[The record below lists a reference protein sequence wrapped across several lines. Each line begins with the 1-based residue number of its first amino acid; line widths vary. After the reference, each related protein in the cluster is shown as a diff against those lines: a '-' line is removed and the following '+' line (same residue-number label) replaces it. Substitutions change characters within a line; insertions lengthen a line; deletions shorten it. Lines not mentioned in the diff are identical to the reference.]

1 MIQYLEMTIK
11 NLTFRKMRTFL
22 TLLGIIIGITA
33 IVALVSIGE
42 GMTKSVNE
50 QFDRLGADKIFVASM
65 MTGGGG
71 TGEGLTDKDLNKIRK
86 IPGVKVVI
94 PVVTLVAGSEFKGEE
109 KALSITGVPAREA
122 EQTFSDAQAY
132 RVFRGRWLGPG
143 DRRKATIG
151 FNIHDDFY
159 RVKVDVG
166 DKIEIQGNEVDVIG
180 IFADTGDN
188 DQNNRIFMDF
198 DYLREIM
205 NKGDDITSM
214 VVRVDDI
221 GKAEAV
227 SIRIKEALE
236 KNHDTS
242 SFVVLTSQELVK
254 QITDSF
260 KVIQVVFGG
269 IAAVSLI
276 VGGVG
281 IANTMIMNVLER
293 TKEIGIMKATGAKST
308 HVLKMIVVESG
319 IIGIIGG
326 SIGIF
331 IGYIISLGINV
342 AAEQYLGANVL
353 TTAVTSQLAGFAL
366 GFSFVIGIL
375 SGLYPAYR
383 ASKLDP
389 IVALRS

>member
-1 MIQYLEMTIK
+1 MIQYVELTIK

-65 MTGGGG
+65 IAAGGA
-71 TGEGLTDKDLNKIRK
+71 GEGLNDNDLKRIEK
-86 IPGVKVVI
+86 LPGVKFVT
-94 PVVTLVAGSEFKGEE
+94 PVFSTVAGSEFKGEE
-109 KALSITGVPAREA
+109 KAISITGVPAKAA
-122 EQTFSDAQAY
+122 EQTFATGQA
-132 RVFRGRWLGPG
+132 FLILKGRWIGPG
-143 DRRKATIG
+143 DRRKTTLG
-151 FNIHDDFY
+151 YSIHDDFY

-166 DKIEIQGNEVDVIG
+166 DKIEIHGNEIEVVG

-205 NKGDDITSM
+205 NKGDHISSM
-214 VVRVDDI
+214 VVRVDDVD
-221 GKAEAV
+221 KAEQV
-227 SIRIKEALE
+227 SIRIEEALE

-242 SFVVLTSQELVK
+242 SFVVLTSQQLVE
-254 QITDSF
+254 QITQSF

-293 TKEIGIMKATGAKST
+293 TKEIGIMKATGARGS
-308 HVLKMIVVESG
+308 HILKMIVIESG

-326 SIGIF
+326 SIGVF
-331 IGYIISLGINV
+331 FGYLISLGINV

-353 TTAVTSQLAGFAL
+353 STAVTQQLAGFAL
-366 GFSFVIGIL
+366 GFSFFVGII
-375 SGLYPAYR
+375 SGAYPAYR
-383 ASKLDP
+383 ASRLDP
-389 IVALRS
+389 IVALRL

>member
-1 MIQYLEMTIK
+1 MIEYLELTVK

-42 GMTKSVNE
+42 GMTKSVTE

-65 MTGGGG
+65 VVAGGA
-71 TGEGLTDKDLNKIRK
+71 GEGLNDNDRRK
-86 IPGVKVVI
+86 IEKLPGVKFVT
-94 PVVTLVAGSEFKGEE
+94 PVYTLVAGSEFRGEE
-109 KALSITGVPAREA
+109 KSLPITGVPAKAA
-122 EQTFSDAQAY
+122 EQTFSDARA
-132 RVFRGRWLGPG
+132 FRIFKGRWIGPG
-143 DRRKATIG
+143 DRKKATIG
-151 FNIHDDFY
+151 FSIHDEFY

-166 DKIEIQGNEVDVIG
+166 DKIEVQGFEVEVVG

-205 NKGDDITSM
+205 NKGDKITSM
-214 VVRVDDI
+214 VVRVDDVT
-221 GKAEAV
+221 KAEAL
-227 SIRIKEALE
+227 SIRIEEVLE

-242 SFVVLTSQELVK
+242 SFVVLTSQQLVK

-260 KVIQVVFGG
+260 KVIQIVFGG

-281 IANTMIMNVLER
+281 IANTMIMNVMER
-293 TKEIGIMKATGAKST
+293 TKEIGIMKATGATSM
-308 HVLKMIVVESG
+308 HVLKMVVVESG
-319 IIGIIGG
+319 IIGILGG
-326 SIGIF
+326 GIGIF
-331 IGYIISLGINV
+331 IGYLVSLGINV
-342 AAEQYLGANVL
+342 AAEQYLGSNVL
-353 TTAVTSQLAGFAL
+353 STAVTPKLAGFAL
-366 GFSFVIGIL
+366 AFSFSVGII

-383 ASKLDP
+383 ASQLEP

>member
-1 MIQYLEMTIK
+1 MMQYVELTIK

-42 GMTKSVNE
+42 GMTKAVNA

-65 MTGGGG
+65 VSAGG
-71 TGEGLTDKDLNKIRK
+71 TGEGLNDNDLHKIEK
-86 IPGVKVVI
+86 LPGVKFAI
-94 PVVTLVAGSEFKGEE
+94 PVVSVVAGSEFKGEE
-109 KALSITGVPAREA
+109 KAISITGVPAKEA
-122 EQTFSDAQAY
+122 EQVFSDAQAY
-132 RVFRGRWLGPG
+132 RLLRGRWIGPG
-143 DRRKATIG
+143 DKKKATIG

-166 DKIEIQGNEVDVIG
+166 DKIEIQGNEIEVVG

-188 DQNNRIFMDF
+188 DQNNRIFVDF
-198 DYLREIM
+198 DYIREIM
-205 NKGDDITSM
+205 NKGDEITSM

-221 GKAEAV
+221 SKAGAV
-227 SIRIKEALE
+227 SIRIEEALK

-242 SFVVLTSQELVK
+242 SFMVLTSEQLVK

-260 KVIQVVFGG
+260 KVVQVVFGG

-293 TKEIGIMKATGAKST
+293 TKEIGIMKATGARGA
-308 HVLKMIVVESG
+308 HIIKMIVVESG

-326 SIGIF
+326 GIGIF
-331 IGYIISLGINV
+331 IGYLISLGINV
-342 AAEQYLGANVL
+342 AAEKYLGANVL
-353 TTAVTSQLAGFAL
+353 TTAVTLELASFAL
-366 GFSFVIGIL
+366 VFSFIVGII
-375 SGLYPAYR
+375 SGVYPAIR

-389 IVALRS
+389 IIALRS

>member
-1 MIQYLEMTIK
+1 MIEYLELTIK

-42 GMTKSVNE
+42 GMTKAVND

-71 TGEGLTDKDLNKIRK
+71 TGEGLRDADLRKIEK
-86 IPGVKVVI
+86 IPGVKFVT
-94 PVVTLVAGSEFKGEE
+94 PVVSVVAGSEFKGEE
-109 KALSITGVPAREA
+109 KALPITGVPAKAA
-122 EQTFSDAQAY
+122 EQTFSDARA
-132 RVFRGRWLGPG
+132 FRLLKGRWIGRG
-143 DRRKATIG
+143 DRKKATIG
-151 FNIHDDFY
+151 YKIHDDFY

-166 DKIEIQGNEVDVIG
+166 DKIEIQGNEIEVVG

-188 DQNNRIFMDF
+188 DQNTRIYMDF

-205 NKGDDITSM
+205 NKGDEITEM
-214 VVRVDDI
+214 VVKVDDI
-221 GKAEAV
+221 SQAGAV
-227 SIRIKEALE
+227 SIKIKEALE

-326 SIGIF
+326 SIGVF
-331 IGYIISLGINV
+331 IGYLISKGINV

-353 TTAVTSQLAGFAL
+353 TTAVTMELAGFAL
-366 GFSFVIGIL
+366 GFSFVVGII
-375 SGLYPAYR
+375 SGVYPAYR
-383 ASKLDP
+383 AAKLEP
-389 IVALRS
+389 VVALRS

>member
-1 MIQYLEMTIK
+1 MIEYLELTIK
-11 NLTFRKMRTFL
+11 NLTFRKMRAFL

-42 GMTKSVNE
+42 GMTKSVE
-50 QFDRLGADKIFVASM
+50 SQFARFGADKIFVASM
-65 MTGGGG
+65 VAAGGA
-71 TGEGLTDKDLNKIRK
+71 GEGLNDKDLNRIEKL
-86 IPGVKVVI
+86 PGVKVVI

-109 KALSITGVPAREA
+109 KAIPITGVPAKEA

-132 RVFRGRWLGPG
+132 RVFRGRWIGPG

-151 FNIHDDFY
+151 FNIHEDFY
-159 RVKVDVG
+159 RVKVNVG
-166 DKIEIQGNEVDVIG
+166 DKIEIQGNEVEVIG

-205 NKGDDITSM
+205 NKGDEITSM
-214 VVRVDDI
+214 VVRVDDVS
-221 GKAEAV
+221 KAQGV
-227 SIRIKEALE
+227 SIRVEEALK

-242 SFVVLTSQELVK
+242 SFVVLTSEQLVK

-293 TKEIGIMKATGAKST
+293 TREIGIMKATGAKGA
-308 HVLKMIVVESG
+308 HILKMIVVESG
-319 IIGIIGG
+319 IIGILGGGIGVFMG
-326 SIGIF
+326 YLISIGIN
-331 IGYIISLGINV
+331 I

-353 TTAVTSQLAGFAL
+353 STAVTLELAGFAL
-366 GFSFVIGIL
+366 SFSLIVGVISGI
-375 SGLYPAYR
+375 YPAYR

-389 IVALRS
+389 IIALRS

>member
-1 MIQYLEMTIK
+1 MIQYLELTFK
-11 NLTFRKMRTFL
+11 NLAFRKMRTFL
-22 TLLGIIIGITA
+22 TLLGIVIGITA

-50 QFDRLGADKIFVASM
+50 QFDQLGADKIFVASM
-65 MTGGGG
+65 ISAGGS
-71 TGEGLTDKDLNKIRK
+71 GEGLNDDDLKKIQK
-86 IPGVKVVI
+86 IPGIKAVI

-109 KALSITGVPAREA
+109 KALPITGVPAKEA
-122 EQTFSDAQAY
+122 EQVFSDAQAY
-132 RVFRGRWLGPG
+132 RVFRGRWIGPG
-143 DRRKATIG
+143 DRKKATIG
-151 FNIHDDFY
+151 FNIHEDFY

-166 DKIEIQGNEVDVIG
+166 DKIEIQGNEIDVIG
-180 IFADTGDN
+180 IFADSGDN
-188 DQNNRIFMDF
+188 DQNTRIFMDF

-214 VVRVDDI
+214 VVRVDDVSQ
-221 GKAEAV
+221 AETV
-227 SIRIKEALE
+227 TIRIEEALE

-242 SFVVLTSQELVK
+242 SFVVLTSEQLVT
-254 QITDSF
+254 QITDAF
-260 KVIQVVFGG
+260 KVVQVVFGG

-281 IANTMIMNVLER
+281 IANTMIMNVMER
-293 TKEIGIMKATGAKST
+293 TKEIGIMKATGARRI
-308 HVLKMIVVESG
+308 HILQMIVVESG

-326 SIGIF
+326 SIGIA
-331 IGYIISLGINV
+331 IGFLMSLGINV

-353 TTAVTSQLAGFAL
+353 TTAVTTQLAGFAL
-366 GFSFVIGIL
+366 AFSFFVGIV

-389 IVALRS
+389 VVALRS

>member
-1 MIQYLEMTIK
+1 MIQYIELTIK
-11 NLTFRKMRTFL
+11 NLLFRKMRTFL

-42 GMTKSVNE
+42 GMTKSVTS

-65 MTGGGG
+65 VSAGGS
-71 TGEGLTDKDLNKIRK
+71 GEGLRDKDLNRIKK
-86 IPGVKVVI
+86 IPNVKAVI
-94 PVVTLVAGSEFKGEE
+94 PVFTLVAGSEYKGEE
-109 KALSITGVPAREA
+109 KAIPITGVPSREA
-122 EQTFSDAQAY
+122 EKVFSDAQA
-132 RVFRGRWLGPG
+132 FRILSGRWIGPG
-143 DRRKATIG
+143 DRRKTTIG

-166 DKIEIQGNEVDVIG
+166 DKLEIQGNEVEVVG

-188 DQNNRIFMDF
+188 DQNNRIFIDF

-205 NKGDDITSM
+205 DKGDEITSM
-214 VVRVDDI
+214 VVRVNDI
-221 GKAEAV
+221 SKAGVV
-227 SIRIKEALE
+227 SIRIEEALE
-236 KNHDTS
+236 KNHETS
-242 SFVVLTSQELVK
+242 SFMVLTSEQLVK

-260 KVIQVVFGG
+260 KIIQVVFGG

-293 TKEIGIMKATGAKST
+293 TKEIGIMKATGAQRS
-308 HVLKMIVVESG
+308 HILKMIVVESG

-331 IGYIISLGINV
+331 IGYVMSLGINI

-353 TTAVTSQLAGFAL
+353 STAVTRELALFAL
-366 GFSFVIGIL
+366 GFAFIIGVL

-389 IVALRS
+389 IVALRT